1 MKKTIAIT
9 EKDIRNIVASAVK
22 QINENRY
29 PLNEGVDDELFQR
42 IKNGLYNFH
51 KELNKA
57 QRTLLTTG
65 MGEDTYFTE
74 IQQLDQ
80 SIQNLMNTGI
90 LANYQTSF

>member
-29 PLNEGVDDELFQR
+29 SLNEGVDDELFQR

-57 QRTLLTTG
+57 QRTLLITG

-90 LANYQTSF
+90 LAKYQTSF